1 MNTFKIFALY
11 IGLKWTF
18 FYIYQFSTCNTKWNF
33 SKANSEGI
41 FLAAFMLLIIPLTEL
56 VILYLPFYAALK
68 QRGWIA
74 MLILAGAFGLEFI
87 ISWFATN
94 QRYETWMLVKLILSI
109 TLFFVIYRKQMSL
122 L

>member
-1 MNTFKIFALY
+1 MNTFKTFALY
-11 IGLKWTF
+11 IGLKWTL
-18 FYIYQFSTCNTKWNF
+18 FYIYQFSTSNTKWNF

-41 FLAAFMLLIIPLTEL
+41 FLAAFMLLIIPLSEL